1 MEERSKYV
9 KKNRGFDFRI
19 KYLVTSGLTHMNSVG
34 EAVMFRCNAL
44 GFGTEKSAEISAF
57 YELVTAD
64 DR

>member
-1 MEERSKYV
+1 M
-9 KKNRGFDFRI
+9 KKNGGFDFRI

-34 EAVMFRCNAL
+34 EAVVFPGDGL

>member
-9 KKNRGFDFRI
+9 KKNRGFYFRI
-19 KYLVTSGLTHMNSVG
+19 KYLVTSELTHMNSVG

>member
-19 KYLVTSGLTHMNSVG
+19 KCLITSVLTHMNSVG
-34 EAVMFRCNAL
+34 RSRDVSVQWFKLWHGEERRNIRL
-44 GFGTEKSAEISAF
+44 